1 MAVPR
6 NSTERGAVEVKIGI
20 QNAPRELAVETDDT
34 AGDLERSLT
43 AALADGGVFTVRD
56 EKGGRILIPANK
68 IAYIELGSAEP
79 RRVGFGVP
87 MTAGAHEA

>member
-1 MAVPR
+1 
-6 NSTERGAVEVKIGI
+6 VEVKIGI

-34 AGDLERSLT
+34 AGDLERSLST
-43 AALADGGVFTVRD
+43 ALAEGGVFTVRD